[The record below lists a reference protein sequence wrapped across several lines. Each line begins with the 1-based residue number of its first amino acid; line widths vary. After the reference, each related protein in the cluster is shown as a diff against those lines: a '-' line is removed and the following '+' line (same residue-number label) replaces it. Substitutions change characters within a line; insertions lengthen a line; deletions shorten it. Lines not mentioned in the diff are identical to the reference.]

1 MTVYLW
7 GEGVAPSG
15 EVIAAVQ
22 AELEAQREIGVTVTV
37 TAAQVLNLPIPV
49 KVKLPSEVD
58 FTWATAQVQ
67 QAVTAYFD
75 TLGIGEAYLL
85 TDITRAVL
93 ELSLIHI

>member
-7 GEGVAPSG
+7 GEGAAPSG
-15 EVIAAVQ
+15 EAIAAVK

-58 FTWATAQVQ
+58 FTWGHRPSAAGRHRL
-67 QAVTAYFD
+67 F
-75 TLGIGEAYLL
+75 
-85 TDITRAVL
+85 
-93 ELSLIHI
+93 